1 MANQNQES
9 RVERATV
16 ALTPTEKRALQFVAN
31 VRRTTEADLLREVI
45 PGIVAEYERLMDRL
59 RDDNLDADRGAA

>member
-31 VRRTTEADLLREVI
+31 VRRTTEADLLRAVI